1 MILTAHQPAYLPWL
15 GFFHKIIL
23 SDIYVI
29 LDEVQFEK
37 SSFINRNKIKTPEG
51 SQWLTVPVSMA
62 GYRTKSILEMEIN
75 NSENWSLNHWN
86 GLYRNYK
93 KTPYFHLYSDFFEA
107 TYKKKWTN
115 LTDLLIYTMEFF
127 LKELHIETKVI
138 KQSQLHTKEKKQD
151 LIIEICKKL
160 NADKFVF
167 GALGR
172 NYAQEQTFKNNGIQI
187 YFQDYQ
193 HPAYNQQW
201 GEFMPYMSIVD
212 LLFNLG
218 PENALEIIM
227 KNNIDKK
234 TLENLLN
241 SKLF

>member
-23 SDIYVI
+23 SDTYVI

-51 SQWLTVPVSMA
+51 SQWLTVPVFTT
-62 GYRTKSILEMEIN
+62 GYRSKTISDMEIN
-75 NSENWSLNHWN
+75 NTETWKISHWN
-86 GLYRNYK
+86 GLYRNYIK
-93 KTPYFHLYSDFFEA
+93 APYFHLYSDFFNE
-107 TYKKKWTN
+107 TYKQQWTN

-127 LKELHIETKVI
+127 FKELKINTKVI
-138 KQSQLHTKEKKQD
+138 RQSELHTENKKQD
-151 LIIEICKKL
+151 LIIELCKKL

-172 NYAQEQTFKNNGIQI
+172 NYAQEKNFENNRIQI

-193 HPAYNQQW
+193 HPAYKQQW
-201 GEFMPYMSIVD
+201 REFIPCLSIVD

-218 PENALEIIM
+218 AENALDIIM
-227 KNNIDKK
+227 MDNIDKK
-234 TLENLLN
+234 ALETMLN
-241 SKLF
+241 NK

>member
-23 SDIYVI
+23 SDTYVI

-51 SQWLTVPVSMA
+51 YQWLTVPVSMT

-75 NSENWSLNHWN
+75 NSENWNLKHWN

-115 LTDLLIYTMEFF
+115 LNDLLIYTMEFF
-127 LKELHIETKVI
+127 LKELHVETKVI

-172 NYAQEQTFKNNGIQI
+172 NYAQEQTFKSNGIQI

-193 HPAYNQQW
+193 HPAYKQQW

-218 PENALEIIM
+218 PEKALEIIM
-227 KNNIDKK
+227 KDNIDKQ
-234 TLENLLN
+234 TLKAMLN
-241 SKLF
+241 SKQL

>member
-1 MILTAHQPAYLPWL
+1 LILTAHQPAYLPWL

-23 SDIYVI
+23 SDTYVI

-51 SQWLTVPVSMA
+51 SQWLTVPVFTA
-62 GYRTKSILEMEIN
+62 GYRSKTILDMEIN
-75 NSENWSLNHWN
+75 NTEDWKISHWN

-93 KTPYFHLYSDFFEA
+93 KAPYFHLYSDFFNE
-107 TYKKKWTN
+107 TYKQQWTN

-127 LKELHIETKVI
+127 FKEMKINTKVI
-138 KQSQLHTKEKKQD
+138 RQSELYTKNKKQD
-151 LIIEICKKL
+151 LIIELCKKL

-172 NYAQEQTFKNNGIQI
+172 NYAQEEIFKNNGIQI

-193 HPAYNQQW
+193 HPSYKQQW
-201 GEFMPYMSIVD
+201 GEFISHLSIVD

-218 PENALEIIM
+218 AENALDIIM
-227 KNNIDKK
+227 MDNIDKK
-234 TLENLLN
+234 SLETLLN
-241 SKLF
+241 NK